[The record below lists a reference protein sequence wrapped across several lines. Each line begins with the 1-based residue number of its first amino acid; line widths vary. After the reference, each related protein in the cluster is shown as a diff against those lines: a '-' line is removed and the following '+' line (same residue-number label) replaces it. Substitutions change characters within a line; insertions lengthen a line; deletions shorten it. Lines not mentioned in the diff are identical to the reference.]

1 MSNQINLSRLN
12 ISSEPFRNRT
22 LPWVVVAVV
31 AFISLVLLVYFVGE
45 SRAVTARA
53 NAEAAQV
60 AKLKE
65 QEKELKKRAG
75 VINNS
80 LTAEQKQLIVA
91 SHELID
97 RKYFSWSWLFEDLE
111 AVLPSETKVTQINV
125 REVKQIEGRTVAD
138 LQMSLMGKNY
148 ISVTGMISSMDRS
161 GVFQTELTEQNL
173 QKGDQKN
180 LTEWTLH
187 IIYRQRA
194 GTPVAS
200 PAPVTSAVK
209 ASSDP
214 DTVAGLPAGS
224 GGSR

>member
-1 MSNQINLSRLN
+1 MSNQIDLSRLN
-12 ISSEPFRNRT
+12 VSSEPFRNRT

-31 AFISLVLLVYFVGE
+31 AFVSLVLLVYFVGE

-65 QEKELKKRAG
+65 QEKELKNRVG
-75 VINNS
+75 VINSS
-80 LTAEQKQLIVA
+80 LTAEQRQLIVA

-138 LQMSLMGKNY
+138 LQMSLMSKNY
-148 ISVTGMISSMDRS
+148 ISVTGMIASMDRS

-180 LTEWTLH
+180 VTEWTLH
-187 IIYRQRA
+187 IIYRQRS
-194 GTPVAS
+194 GTPIAS
-200 PAPVTSAVK
+200 PAPVTAAANV
-209 ASSDP
+209 SSDP
-214 DTVAGLPAGS
+214 RLVAGLPAGS